1 MDTHTKV
8 KVLLHLRRNLMP
20 LLLAALAC
28 SAGWAAPDEPLPK
41 AEDILDKFVEVTG
54 GKAAYEN
61 IRNEKWTGNF
71 EFVGKGIKG
80 TITSYRA
87 DPNKSVSNVEVEGI
101 GAIKQGTD
109 GQTAWESSPVQGPRI
124 KQGEE
129 RAVALREATLRGP
142 LYWRK
147 LYKHVETVSQETID
161 DQVCYKVVLT
171 PEEGK
176 PETQYYSKKSG
187 LMVKM
192 TSVESNPAGEIPI
205 ETMLSEYKEENGLRQ
220 PHKMRH
226 NAMGQDFL
234 ITIDRFDYNVDIP
247 ANTFDVP
254 ADVKAL
260 PSKLAPK

>member
-1 MDTHTKV
+1 MDTHAKV
-8 KVLLHLRRNLMP
+8 KVSLHLRRNLMP
-20 LLLAALAC
+20 LVLAALTC
-28 SAGWAAPDEPLPK
+28 PAGWAAPDEPLPK
-41 AEDILDKFVEVTG
+41 AEEILDKFVEVTG

-61 IRNEKWTGNF
+61 IRNEKWTGSF

-87 DPNKSVSNVEVEGI
+87 DPNKSVSDAELEGI
-101 GAIKQGTD
+101 GAIKEGTD
-109 GQTAWESSPVQGPRI
+109 GQIAWESSSLQGPRI

-147 LYKHVETVSQETID
+147 LYKHVETVGQETID
-161 DQVCYKVVLT
+161 DQACYKVVLT

-176 PETQYYSKKSG
+176 PETQYYDKKSG

-192 TSVESNPAGEIPI
+192 TLVVTNPTGEIPT
-205 ETMLSEYKEENGLRQ
+205 ETILSDYREESGLRQ
-220 PHKMRH
+220 PHKLQH
-226 NAMGQDFL
+226 KLAGLEFL
-234 ITIDRFDYNVDIP
+234 ITLDRIEYNVDL
-247 ANTFDVP
+247 AAKTFEVP

-260 PSKLAPK
+260 APK

>member
-1 MDTHTKV
+1 MDTHAKV
-8 KVLLHLRRNLMP
+8 KVLLHLRRTLMP
-20 LLLAALAC
+20 LFLAALVC
-28 SAGWAAPDEPLPK
+28 SAGWGAPDEPLPK

-61 IRNEKWTGNF
+61 IRNEKWTGSF

-161 DQVCYKVVLT
+161 DQACYKVVLT

-176 PETQYYSKKSG
+176 PDTQYYDKKSG

-192 TSVESNPAGEIPI
+192 TSVVTNPMGEIPTEMI
-205 ETMLSEYKEENGLRQ
+205 LSDYKAENGLSQ
-220 PHKMRH
+220 PHRLQQKAAGM
-226 NAMGQDFL
+226 DFL
-234 ITIDRFDYNVDIP
+234 ILIDRFDYNVDIP
-247 ANTFDVP
+247 ENTFEVP

-260 PSKLAPK
+260 APKLAPK